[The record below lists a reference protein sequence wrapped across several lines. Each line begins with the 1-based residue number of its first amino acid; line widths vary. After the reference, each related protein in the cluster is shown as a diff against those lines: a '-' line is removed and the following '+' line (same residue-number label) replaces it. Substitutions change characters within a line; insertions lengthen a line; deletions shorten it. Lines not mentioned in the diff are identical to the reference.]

1 MANSRL
7 NYAIVLRLITDGLKK
22 GSATVISEFRK
33 MQMGVMSLTAALGAG
48 AIGFSNLLSRMIDTA
63 KETSRVNI
71 ALKNVSGSVGAFA
84 DNQKFLLGLSKRYGV
99 EINGLTSGF
108 TKFKAAADISN
119 MSMEDQRRI
128 FESVS
133 RAAVAFGMSAEDQ
146 KGIFL
151 ALSQMMS
158 KNKVMAEELRLQMAE
173 RMPVAIQA
181 MAKAAGVTVGELDN
195 MMKAGK
201 VISSEVL
208 PKFADALN
216 EMIPNVDTDNLN
228 KSLTDLSNTFTKLV
242 KNLDVEGAYKGLVD
256 TVNSMLSSLADNT
269 KRVFD
274 AMWVAISVGAGKF
287 VNTLIGGLLQ
297 AQARSTATANRYYEA
312 WRNAYRRV
320 KNTARDTEK
329 YKRAVDNLE
338 RARSKVTTSVILR
351 HQASL
356 ASGWKKAVLT
366 IKASVVSLAASLKA
380 LFFSNIF
387 TIGIAAM
394 IELGRWIAKAAAE
407 AREFKR
413 LTTGTAEAVGKLTSD
428 QEQQIRN
435 IEYYSGLL
443 AHNEKDVRVGALE
456 KINELLGTQYK
467 YADLYNKSGEI
478 NTKIQG
484 DINDAIRNRIQLIQ
498 LEARAQNIANRR
510 EEIRAKSEE
519 YANKI
524 ETLSNSNGYSGRG
537 FVNSVKISN
546 LRRKMDALADED
558 AELVRMMTDTVE
570 GIAKISGLKSAT
582 KDPVTGGGGFV
593 DKLDLEALRKRDEK
607 TFQEAFDY
615 FMRHNRPTKKQLD
628 VAVEDEGELP
638 ETWTMMPRD
647 RSRDWKMSQ
656 TEILEADLKEAQEYY
671 DALYNYAVQFS
682 TDMTDELNAAMGNVK
697 SLEEALKIAEVE
709 AAVEDLSRELRR
721 GVYDGVKSA
730 VGNIDGIVSAF
741 ERVNEVMSDAD
752 ASGWERIMAVWEAM
766 TSITDAIVEMADT
779 FQRLAEV
786 QALLTKAQEAQNT
799 ESDNAAQSTL
809 ENAGKIVAAADT
821 QTQGVVESA
830 KKTIIAKEGEAAAT
844 AGAETAKMG
853 PLGWLAIGAAIA
865 AAIAAFASIP
875 KFEKGGIVQGNSP
888 KGDRILARLNS
899 GEMIL
904 NKDQQGTLYGLLN
917 NRSSN
922 VNISGEFKV
931 RGRDL
936 VAAIDKNDKFKQRT
950 K

>member
-1 MANSRL
+1 MTMANSRL

-22 GSATVISEFRK
+22 GSATVVSEFRK
-33 MQMGVMSLTAALGAG
+33 MHMGVMSLTAALGAG
-48 AIGFSNLLSRMIDTA
+48 TIGFSNLLSRMIDTA

-71 ALKNVSGSVGAFA
+71 ALKNVSGSIGAFA
-84 DNQKFLLGLSKRYGV
+84 DNQKFLIGLSKRYGV

-146 KGIFL
+146 KGVFL

-256 TVNSMLSSLADNT
+256 TVNSMLSSLANNT

-274 AMWVAISVGAGKF
+274 AMWVAISIGAGKF
-287 VNTLIGGLLQ
+287 VNTLVSGFIR

-320 KNTARDTEK
+320 KNTAVDTEK
-329 YKRAVDNLE
+329 YKRAVDSLE

-366 IKASVVSLAASLKA
+366 MRASLASLAASLKA
-380 LFFSNIF
+380 LFLSNIF

-413 LTTGTAEAVGKLTSD
+413 LTTDTAEAVGKLTSD

-443 AHNEKDVRVGALE
+443 AHNEKDVRIGALE

-467 YADLYNKSGEI
+467 YADLYNEAGEA

-484 DINDAIRNRIQLIQ
+484 DINEAIRNRIQLIQ

-524 ETLSNSNGYSGRG
+524 ETLSSGYAGRK
-537 FVNSVKISN
+537 FVNSVQINN
-546 LRRKMDALADED
+546 LTRKRAALADED
-558 AELVRMMTDTVE
+558 SQLARMMTDVIE
-570 GIAKISGLKSAT
+570 SIAKISGSAVA
-582 KDPVTGGGGFV
+582 KKPIVSGGGGG
-593 DKLDLEALRKRDEK
+593 DGLDLDALRKKLDEV
-607 TFQEAFDY
+607 FQEAFDY
-615 FMRHNRPTKKQLD
+615 FLRNPRPAKKQLD

-671 DALYNYAVQFS
+671 DALRNYAAQFT

-721 GVYDGVKSA
+721 GVYDGAKSA

-766 TSITDAIVEMADT
+766 TSITDAIVELVDT

-786 QALLTKAQEAQNT
+786 QTLLTKAQEAQNT
-799 ESDNAAQSTL
+799 ESDNAAQSTV
-809 ENAGKIVAAADT
+809 ENAGKIVAAAET
-821 QTQGVVESA
+821 EAQGTVDSA
-830 KKTIIAKEGEAAAT
+830 KETIIAKQGEAAAN
-844 AGAETAKMG
+844 AGAEASKMG

-888 KGDRILARLNS
+888 KGDKILARLNS
-899 GEMIL
+899 GEMVL
-904 NKDQQGTLYGLLN
+904 NKNQQGTLYGLLN
-917 NRSSN
+917 SRSSD

-936 VAAIDKNDKFKQRT
+936 MAAIEKNDKFKQRT

>member
-33 MQMGVMSLTAALGAG
+33 MHMGVMSLTAALGAG
-48 AIGFSNLLSRMIDTA
+48 TIGFSNLLSRMIDTA

-71 ALKNVSGSVGAFA
+71 ALKNISGSIGAFA
-84 DNQKFLLGLSKRYGV
+84 DNQKFLIGLSKRYGV

-146 KGIFL
+146 KGVFL

-228 KSLTDLSNTFTKLV
+228 KSLTDLSNTFTELV
-242 KNLDVEGAYKGLVD
+242 KNLDIEGAYKGLVD

-287 VNTLIGGLLQ
+287 VNTLIGGLLI
-297 AQARSTATANRYYEA
+297 AQARSTDTANRYYEA

-320 KNTARDTEK
+320 KNTAVDTEK
-329 YKRAVDNLE
+329 YKRAVDSLE
-338 RARSKVTTSVILR
+338 RARSKVTTSVMLR

-366 IKASVVSLAASLKA
+366 MRASLASLAASLKA
-380 LFFSNIF
+380 LFLSNIF

-413 LTTGTAEAVGKLTSD
+413 LTTDTEEAVGKLTSD

-443 AHNEKDVRVGALE
+443 AHNEKDVRIGALE

-467 YADLYNKSGEI
+467 YADLYNEAGEA

-484 DINDAIRNRIQLIQ
+484 DINEAIRNRIQLIQ

-524 ETLSNSNGYSGRG
+524 ASLSSGPVVRG
-537 FVNSVKISN
+537 FINSVQISN
-546 LRRKMDALADED
+546 LTRKSAALADED
-558 AELVRMMTDTVE
+558 SKLARMMTDVIE
-570 GIAKISGLKSAT
+570 SIAKISGNAAAIEN
-582 KDPVTGGGGFV
+582 PIVGGGGGG
-593 DKLDLEALRKRDEK
+593 DSLDLDALRKKLDEV
-607 TFQEAFDY
+607 FQEAFDY
-615 FMRHNRPTKKQLD
+615 FLRNPRPAKKQLD
-628 VAVEDEGELP
+628 VAVADKGELP
-638 ETWTMMPRD
+638 ETWTTMPRD

-671 DALYNYAVQFS
+671 DALHNYAAQFS

-721 GVYDGVKSA
+721 GVYDGAKSA

-741 ERVNEVMSDAD
+741 ERVNEAMSDAD

-766 TSITDAIVEMADT
+766 TSITDAIVELVDT

-786 QALLTKAQEAQNT
+786 QTLLTKAQEAQNK
-799 ESDNAAQSTL
+799 ESDNAAASTV
-809 ENAGKIVAAADT
+809 ENAGKIVAAAET
-821 QTQGVVESA
+821 ETQGTVDSA
-830 KKTIIAKEGEAAAT
+830 KKTIIAKQGEAAAN
-844 AGAETAKMG
+844 AGAEASKMG

-888 KGDRILARLNS
+888 KGDKILARLNS
-899 GEMIL
+899 GEMVL
-904 NKDQQGTLYGLLN
+904 NKNQQGTLYGLLN
-917 NRSSN
+917 SRSSD

-936 VAAIDKNDKFKQRT
+936 MAAIEKNDKFKQRT

>member
-33 MQMGVMSLTAALGAG
+33 MHMGVMSLTAALGAG
-48 AIGFSNLLSRMIDTA
+48 TIGFSNLLSRMIDTA

-71 ALKNVSGSVGAFA
+71 ALKNVSGSIGAFA
-84 DNQKFLLGLSKRYGV
+84 DNQKFLIGLSKRYGV

-146 KGIFL
+146 KGVFL

-287 VNTLIGGLLQ
+287 VNTLIGGFLI
-297 AQARSTATANRYYEA
+297 AQARSTDTANRYYEA

-320 KNTARDTEK
+320 KNTAVDTEK
-329 YKRAVDNLE
+329 YKRAVDSLE

-366 IKASVVSLAASLKA
+366 MRASLASLAASLKA
-380 LFFSNIF
+380 LFLSNIF

-413 LTTGTAEAVGKLTSD
+413 LTTDTAEAVGKLTSD

-435 IEYYSGLL
+435 IEYYSGFL
-443 AHNEKDVRVGALE
+443 AHNEKDVRIGALE

-467 YADLYNKSGEI
+467 YADLYNEAGEA

-484 DINDAIRNRIQLIQ
+484 DINEAIRNRIQLIQ

-510 EEIRAKSEE
+510 EEIRAKSEQ
-519 YANKI
+519 YSNKI
-524 ETLSNSNGYSGRG
+524 ESLSSGYAGRRI
-537 FVNSVKISN
+537 VNAVQINN
-546 LRRKMDALADED
+546 LERKRAALADED
-558 AELVRMMTDTVE
+558 SELARMMTDVVE
-570 GIAKISGLKSAT
+570 DIAKISGSAAA
-582 KDPVTGGGGFV
+582 KEKPIVGGGGGG
-593 DKLDLEALRKRDEK
+593 DSLDLDALRKKLDEV
-607 TFQEAFDY
+607 FQEAFDY
-615 FMRHNRPTKKQLD
+615 FLRNPRPAKKRLD
-628 VAVEDEGELP
+628 VAVADEGELP

-656 TEILEADLKEAQEYY
+656 TEIFEADLKEAQDYY
-671 DALYNYAVQFS
+671 DALRNYAVQVT

-730 VGNIDGIVSAF
+730 AGNIDGIVSAF

-766 TSITDAIVEMADT
+766 TSITDAIVELVDT

-786 QALLTKAQEAQNT
+786 QTLLTKAQEAQNT
-799 ESDNAAQSTL
+799 ESDNAAKSTV
-809 ENAGKIVAAADT
+809 ENAGKIVAAAET
-821 QTQGVVESA
+821 ETQGTVDSA
-830 KKTIIAKEGEAAAT
+830 KKTIIAKEGEAAAN
-844 AGAETAKMG
+844 AGAEASKMG

-888 KGDRILARLNS
+888 KGDKILARLNS
-899 GEMIL
+899 GEMVL
-904 NKDQQGTLYGLLN
+904 NKNQQGTLYGLLN
-917 NRSSN
+917 SRSSD

-936 VAAIDKNDKFKQRT
+936 MAAIEKNDKFKQRT